1 MTKAIVSAPKAKKAT
16 AAGSAAVR
24 SASAARKPDVARA
37 KKSRTSSAQSLPAD
51 LHHRYVAEAAYFI
64 AEQRGFQGRSP
75 DEDWFEPRL
84 SIRRCCAPTRA
95 LAGA

>member
-16 AAGSAAVR
+16 DAGSVAVR
-24 SASAARKPDVARA
+24 SASAARKPAVARA

-75 DEDWFEPRL
+75 DEDWFEAEGQ
-84 SIRRCCAPTRA
+84 IRN
-95 LAGA
+95 LFAGGAVAH